1 MKDNQRYFEV
11 YDENGKLINHFISV
25 RNGNSEYLDNVISGN
40 EKVLVARLDDAQF
53 FYDEDKKYPLSHFVD
68 KLSNVSFHDKIGS
81 MSEHMTRV
89 KEIGNYLAKK
99 FNLSDEVVKDFNR
112 AADIYKFDLVSS
124 MVGEFAELQGIMGT
138 HYAKLAGENDA
149 VANAIKES
157 YMPISAEGD
166 LPESEVGSLL
176 SIAEKLDTIIA
187 FFGAGMI
194 PTSSNDPY
202 ALRRSAYGIVRILL
216 NEDWSLSIKEILPE
230 VIELLSGKTPAKL
243 PKSEEQENE
252 IADFVRDR
260 VKQFLQSND
269 YKYDVIDAVLASS
282 QQDPMQIVAAAKT
295 LQKHHDD
302 EDFKPVVE
310 SLTRITNILKK
321 ADLAE
326 DLEVNEDLF
335 TSDSESEL
343 FAGVE
348 QLQSNDLSIDEL
360 YRGFVD
366 LQPIINDY
374 FESNM
379 ILDKDERVKNNR
391 LTQLQKVNDL
401 ASRMGDLSKLV
412 IK

>member
-1 MKDNQRYFEV
+1 M
-11 YDENGKLINHFISV
+11 
-25 RNGNSEYLDNVISGN
+25 
-40 EKVLVARLDDAQF
+40 
-53 FYDEDKKYPLSHFVD
+53 
-68 KLSNVSFHDKIGS
+68 
-81 MSEHMTRV
+81 
-89 KEIGNYLAKK
+89 
-99 FNLSDEVVKDFNR
+99 
-112 AADIYKFDLVSS
+112 
-124 MVGEFAELQGIMGT
+124 
-138 HYAKLAGENDA
+138 
-149 VANAIKES
+149 
-157 YMPISAEGD
+157 
-166 LPESEVGSLL
+166 
-176 SIAEKLDTIIA
+176 
-187 FFGAGMI
+187 
-194 PTSSNDPY
+194 
-202 ALRRSAYGIVRILL
+202 
-216 NEDWSLSIKEILPE
+216 
-230 VIELLSGKTPAKL
+230 LSGKTPAKL